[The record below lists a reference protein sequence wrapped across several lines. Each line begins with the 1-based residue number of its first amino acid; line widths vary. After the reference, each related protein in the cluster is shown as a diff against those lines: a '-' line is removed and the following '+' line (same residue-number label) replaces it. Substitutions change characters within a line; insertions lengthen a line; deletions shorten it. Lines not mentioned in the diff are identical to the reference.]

1 MTNRFRAVTTVLA
14 TSFLALAAL
23 PAGAGTITLK
33 LSHTY
38 PDTHYLSVEG
48 IKPFAEE
55 VKKRTNGEVSIDIF
69 PASQLG
75 KGQSALIKSRM
86 VDLAYIVPSLE
97 AEKFPLSSVMEL
109 PTLFKSSCD
118 GTQKLWTILQ
128 PGGVLD
134 KQEYAPQGYRVLY
147 IGMMAPYDVFTTS
160 KKVAA
165 PEDLQGL
172 KLRGNGAA
180 ISKSLRSL
188 GAVPVSLA
196 SSESYDAVS
205 RGTIDGMYFPASGIL
220 PYSLETHLKHVLTG
234 LHMGS
239 AGAVMAI
246 SERTFKK
253 LSPTAQKALTDIGME
268 TQDRLCAWLDRHDA
282 ELHKR
287 FVDEFKMEMVTLT
300 PEQSAAWTARVQH
313 VVAEWFDEMARVGKD
328 GKSVVST
335 MGINP
340 TN

>member
-1 MTNRFRAVTTVLA
+1 MKNRFRYVTSVLA
-14 TSFLALAAL
+14 TSLLAFAVSPVRAESV
-23 PAGAGTITLK
+23 TLK

-48 IKPFAEE
+48 FKPFAEE
-55 VKKRTNGEVSIDIF
+55 VKKRTNGEVLIDIF

-75 KGQSALIKSRM
+75 KGQSGLIKSRI

-109 PTLFKSSCD
+109 PTLFRSSCD
-118 GTQKLWTILQ
+118 GTQKLWTILR

-147 IGMMAPYDVFTTS
+147 IGMMAPYDVFTTG
-160 KKVAA
+160 KRALA
-165 PEDLQGL
+165 PEDIQGL

-205 RGTIDGMYFPASGIL
+205 RGTIDGMFFPASGIL
-220 PYSLETHLKHVLTG
+220 PYSLESKLKHVTTG
-234 LHMGS
+234 LQMGS

-287 FVDEFKMEMVTLT
+287 FVEEFKMEMVTLT
-300 PEQSAAWTARVQH
+300 PEQSTLWTAKVQH
-313 VVAEWFDEMARVGKD
+313 VVAEWFDEMSRVGKD
-328 GKSVVST
+328 GKSVVNG
-335 MGINP
+335 MGITP
-340 TN
+340 IH